1 MFSRTKHG
9 EEKINLG
16 ENACFFFC
24 SAVTIRPNLKKNN
37 LSFVKDKLFNFSQNE
52 ENSKSALL
60 AMNEAV
66 KYMRKKGIIKMR
78 E

>member
-1 MFSRTKHG
+1 MFSRIKHG

-16 ENACFFFC
+16 ENACIFFC
-24 SAVTIRPNLKKNN
+24 SAVMIRPNLKKN
-37 LSFVKDKLFNFSQNE
+37 LSFVKDELFNFSQNE

-60 AMNEAV
+60 TMNETA